1 MNVLSG
7 PLLKGK
13 ERALNRRVAPKR
25 KGAGP
30 KPKGFCSSIGNA
42 IVGNLMGEP
51 GHLGIINVA
60 AKII

>member
-1 MNVLSG
+1 MRISAQLEDECFKWCST
-7 PLLKGK
+7 
-13 ERALNRRVAPKR
+13 VAPKR

-42 IVGNLMGEP
+42 IVGNVMGEP